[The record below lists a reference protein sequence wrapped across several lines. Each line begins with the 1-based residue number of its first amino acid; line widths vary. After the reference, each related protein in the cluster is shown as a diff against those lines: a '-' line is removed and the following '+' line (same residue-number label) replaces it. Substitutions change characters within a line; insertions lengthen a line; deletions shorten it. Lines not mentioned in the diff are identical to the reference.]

1 MKTPPECEISK
12 ETDYQRCSACKTKC
26 DIGKR
31 DIASFEQ
38 YKNDKWYEKM
48 RGEIADVLEAR

>member
-1 MKTPPECEISK
+1 MKMPPECEISK
-12 ETDYQRCSACKTKC
+12 EAEYNICFVCKLKCSYGRK
-26 DIGKR
+26 I
-31 DIASFEQ
+31 IPIWEE